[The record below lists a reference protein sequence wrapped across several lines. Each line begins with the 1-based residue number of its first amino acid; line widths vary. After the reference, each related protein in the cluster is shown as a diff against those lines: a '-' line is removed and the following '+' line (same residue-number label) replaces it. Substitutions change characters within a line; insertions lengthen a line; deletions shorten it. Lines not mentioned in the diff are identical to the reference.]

1 MAAVLAAL
9 ILAGGMVGSVWLY
22 ANLPPP
28 RWQGFRVA
36 DTIVGA
42 IEETTGDVVV
52 CTVGSQPAGC
62 VRVGSASLPV
72 ATRSPK
78 EK

>member
-1 MAAVLAAL
+1 MGAVLAAL

-22 ANLPPP
+22 ANQPAP

-42 IEETTGDVVV
+42 VEETTGDVVV
-52 CTVGSQPAGC
+52 CTIGSQPAGC
-62 VRVGSASLPV
+62 VRLGSATLPM
-72 ATRSPK
+72 TKWPK
-78 EK
+78 EQ